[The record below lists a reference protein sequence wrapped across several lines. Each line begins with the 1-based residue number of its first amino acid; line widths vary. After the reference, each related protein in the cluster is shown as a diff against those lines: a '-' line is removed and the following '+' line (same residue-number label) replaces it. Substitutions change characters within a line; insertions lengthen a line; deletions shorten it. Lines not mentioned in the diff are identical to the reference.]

1 VRRTSRSFNLHA
13 PVDTVLDRVVR
24 ELEGS
29 DGETTRT
36 GNLVRFTFRDEPP
49 PPWWWSRDSDFL
61 RHRDDGREFEVAAV
75 ETSVGLSHVTISGR
89 IMKQEAAA
97 LETTLKDAFPT
108 S

>member
-1 VRRTSRSFNLHA
+1 VIFCAT
-13 PVDTVLDRVVR
+13 
-24 ELEGS
+24 
-29 DGETTRT
+29 ETTV
-36 GNLVRFTFRDEPP
+36 G
-49 PPWWWSRDSDFL
+49 S
-61 RHRDDGREFEVAAV
+61 FEVAAV